1 MKPDVQP
8 QADAVRSVGEL
19 SDADLEQISAG
30 KQRGGSSSRSDS
42 DPDPF
47 GGPFGFGSPF
57 FGSPFGPRFGFSP
70 FFW

>member
-1 MKPDVQP
+1 MRPESQSQVDVIGP
-8 QADAVRSVGEL
+8 MVEL

-30 KQRGGSSSRSDS
+30 KQRGGGSSRSDS
-42 DPDPF
+42 DRDPF